1 MTSCTADLHDYI
13 DDLPPPRTVV
23 DPLEIPD
30 DPSQVFDAVVTTGIV
45 CGHCYRLL
53 RRREALPYAL
63 GDRHA
68 DIMANVET
76 HLPDGHDHDLLD
88 REFWQRVDIPD
99 RVPRDTGAVGN
110 VSYCHHCG
118 CVDHHRPEADPRPK
132 RDLLRVAANL
142 SVTYAEL
149 GVAHDRCDLIRSVDA
164 MASRPH
170 LSGREATILRWA
182 TWLAVR
188 RARLDTTHATTLEAF
203 IDE

>member
-30 DPSQVFDAVVTTGIV
+30 DPSQVFDAVVTAGIV

-53 RRREALPYAL
+53 RRREAFPYAL

-76 HLPDGHDHDLLD
+76 HLPDGHEHDLLD

-118 CVDHHRPEADPRPK
+118 CVDHRR
-132 RDLLRVAANL
+132 RDGDTRSTQDAQRVAANL

-149 GVAHDRCDLIRSVDA
+149 GVAHDRCELIRGVGDMKAHPFLSRKEDLIF
-164 MASRPH
+164 
-170 LSGREATILRWA
+170 RWA
-182 TWLAVR
+182 TFLSI
-188 RARLDTTHATTLEAF
+188 RAYERHQLEDTTLEAF
-203 IDE
+203 VDE